1 MTQLCNTSGLAEL
14 DEKSALKLLSAEE
27 SSFWSQGRN
36 ELIVSMIRRCFPHA
50 RTLLEVGCG
59 GGIVLAALRRAFPDL
74 TLVGGDADPAALRL
88 ARQRLQD
95 VELVELD
102 ACRLP
107 YDGEFDVV
115 AICDV
120 LEHLDQDEVALS
132 EIFRAVRPGGGLLI
146 TVPQGRFLWSAADTY
161 AQHRRRY
168 RRREIDAKVRAAGF
182 EIKRGTS
189 FVSTILPLMM
199 ISRLGQRS
207 VVAYDPVREFE
218 RAERFASILHRA
230 LAAERW
236 AIERGVNLPVGGS
249 ILLIATKAEAA

>member
-14 DEKSALKLLSAEE
+14 DETSALKLLSAEE

-36 ELIVSMIRRCFPHA
+36 ELIVSMIRRYFPHA

-74 TLVGGDADPAALRL
+74 TLVWGDADPAALRL
-88 ARQRLQD
+88 AQQRLPD
-95 VELVELD
+95 VVVVELD

-107 YDGEFDVV
+107 YEGEFDIV

-120 LEHLDQDEVALS
+120 LEHLDQDQVALS

-146 TVPQGRFLWSAADTY
+146 TVPQGRFLCSAADTY

-168 RRREIDAKVRAAGF
+168 RRREIDAKVAAGF

-218 RAERFASILHRA
+218 RAERFGPVLHRA

-249 ILLIATKAEAA
+249 ILLIATKAEAG